1 MTTKE
6 KQIRKAHLK
15 AKSKSIGMKKAWRD
29 IRKDHKIDRH
39 NAILDL
45 VSSGIDINEARGII
59 DKQIR
64 NDEAMFRF
72 EAYNEISRKKKALQ
86 AKLKLGE

>member
-1 MTTKE
+1 MTENE
-6 KQIRKAHLK
+6 KAIRAADSKIKANLK
-15 AKSKSIGMKKAWRD
+15 NLKKAWAD

-45 VSSGIDINEARGII
+45 VCSGIDITEARDII

-64 NDEAMFRF
+64 DDEAMFRS
-72 EAYNEISRKKKALQ
+72 EAYNEILRKKKALQ

>member
-1 MTTKE
+1 MTANE
-6 KQIRKAHLK
+6 KQIRKAHSK
-15 AKSKSIGMKKAWRD
+15 AKSKSIDMKKVWRD

-45 VSSGIDINEARGII
+45 VCSGIDINEARDIV

-64 NDEAMFRF
+64 EEEAMFRS
-72 EAYNEISRKKKALQ
+72 EAYNEILRKKKALQ

>member
-1 MTTKE
+1 MTANE
-6 KQIRKAHLK
+6 KQIRKAHSK
-15 AKSKSIGMKKAWRD
+15 AKSKSIDMKKVWRD

-45 VSSGIDINEARGII
+45 VCSGIDINEARDII

-64 NDEAMFRF
+64 EEEAMFRS
-72 EAYNEISRKKKALQ
+72 EAYNEILRKKKALQ
-86 AKLKLGE
+86 VKLKLGE

>member
-1 MTTKE
+1 MRENE
-6 KQIRKAHLK
+6 KRIRKAYAQVK
-15 AKSKSIGMKKAWRD
+15 QKSIGMKKVWRD

-45 VSSGIDINEARGII
+45 VCSGIDINEARDII

-64 NDEAMFRF
+64 DDEARFRS
-72 EAYNEISRKKKALQ
+72 EAYNEIIRKKKALQ

>member
-1 MTTKE
+1 MTANE
-6 KQIRKAHLK
+6 KQIRKAHSK
-15 AKSKSIGMKKAWRD
+15 AKSKSIDMKKVWRD

-45 VSSGIDINEARGII
+45 VCSGIDINEARDIV

-64 NDEAMFRF
+64 EEEAMFRS
-72 EAYNEISRKKKALQ
+72 EAYNEILRKKKALQ
-86 AKLKLGE
+86 VKLKLGE